1 MKTNLLPN
9 ERCFLLF
16 RPNTV
21 WVTLLKWVLGF
32 SLLLLFS
39 CAQESRGFV
48 LPEGDVESG
57 KSAFVLMS
65 CNQCHSVG
73 DIEWKGVSSE
83 NTIHVPLGGEVSK
96 LKSYGELVASII
108 NPSHKIDR
116 KYLNEPYASQG
127 ESKMLNF
134 NDFMTVQD
142 LVDLV
147 TFLQGEYK
155 LEGITDIKYYPVW

>member
-1 MKTNLLPN
+1 MKNNLLPK
-9 ERCFLLF
+9 ERSLPREHQSPFWATF
-16 RPNTV
+16 S
-21 WVTLLKWVLGF
+21 KWVLGF

-48 LPEGDVESG
+48 LPAGEVESG
-57 KSAFVLMS
+57 KSVFVLMS

-73 DIEWKGVSSE
+73 DIEWKGVTSE

-96 LKSYGELVASII
+96 LKTYGELVTSII
-108 NPSHKIDR
+108 NPSHKIER
-116 KYLNEPYASQG
+116 KYLKEPYASQG
-127 ESKMLNF
+127 ESNMLKF

-147 TFLQGEYK
+147 TFLQDEYK
-155 LEGITDIKYYPVW
+155 LEGITDIKYYPTW